1 MHFYL
6 SYWCVY
12 CDAFFL
18 YRDLTLELPF
28 TLTNPKPA
36 KPVISQMVTLPYKSP
51 AGKTS
56 EGGDGGGGEGGEKKG
71 EGEEGKTAA
80 DGAEEAKV
88 NGEME
93 NGEHVIHTGR

>member
-1 MHFYL
+1 MHLYL

-18 YRDLTLELPF
+18 HRDLTLELPF

-56 EGGDGGGGEGGEKKG
+56 EGRDGEGGKKG

-80 DGAEEAKV
+80 DGAEEAKF
-88 NGEME
+88 NGERE
-93 NGEHVIHTGR
+93 NGEHVVHIVC